1 VPVACEVAG
10 ALKAPVDVLVV
21 RKLGTPGN
29 PELAAGAIAFG
40 GVTIYNDSLLEML
53 GLTAQDLEPTRRR
66 ELAELDRRERV
77 YRGGAAPV
85 AVAGRT
91 VILVDDGIATG
102 ATMRAAVLAARALQP
117 RSIVVAAPTAARD
130 SVEPLESIAD
140 RVIVLETPE
149 PYCGVGAW
157 YSEFPQLRDEE
168 VLTCLASAR
177 VATAR

>member
-1 VPVACEVAG
+1 MREAGLGGDVLVLGLPRGGVPVACEVAG

-102 ATMRAAVLAARALQP
+102 AAKGAPQRPQKRWVRAH
-117 RSIVVAAPTAARD
+117 ST
-130 SVEPLESIAD
+130 
-140 RVIVLETPE
+140 
-149 PYCGVGAW
+149 
-157 YSEFPQLRDEE
+157 
-168 VLTCLASAR
+168 TC
-177 VATAR
+177 TARPASNHSASLCRP